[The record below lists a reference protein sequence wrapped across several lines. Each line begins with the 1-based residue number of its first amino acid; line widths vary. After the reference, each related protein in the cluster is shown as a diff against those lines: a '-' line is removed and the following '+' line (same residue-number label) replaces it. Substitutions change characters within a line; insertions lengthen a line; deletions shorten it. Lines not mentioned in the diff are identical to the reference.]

1 MSKEIN
7 KTPAHKSASAN
18 QLAKRGILK
27 FTIKDEKMLFA
38 CYMPFVKGCGIF
50 VPTHDEHELDDEA
63 FLLLTLPDG
72 KGKFSASAK
81 VVWVNP
87 KQKLG
92 KRVPGIGLQIL
103 GKEADKMR
111 ATIEEI
117 LGKKLSSPLPTA
129 TM

>member
-1 MSKEIN
+1 MTEEN
-7 KTPAHKSASAN
+7 KKAGGAN
-18 QLAKRGILK
+18 ALAKRGVLRFSI
-27 FTIKDEKMLFA
+27 TDEKMLYV

-50 VPTHDEHELDDEA
+50 IPSNDEHQLGDEV
-63 FLLLTLPDG
+63 FLLLNLPGDAG
-72 KGKFSASAK
+72 KYATSAK

-103 GKEADKMR
+103 GRDADKMR
-111 ATIEEI
+111 SSIEAI
-117 LGKKLSSPLPTA
+117 LDKKLSSPLPTA

>member
-1 MSKEIN
+1 MSEN
-7 KTPAHKSASAN
+7 KKPAGSGN

-27 FTIKDEKMLFA
+27 LNITDEKMLYTS
-38 CYMPFVKGCGIF
+38 YMPFVKGCGIF
-50 VPTHDEHELDDEA
+50 IATTDEHRLGDEA
-63 FLLLTLPDG
+63 FLLMSLPEG
-72 KGKFSASAK
+72 KGKFSTSAR

-103 GKEADKMR
+103 GRDADRMR
-111 ATIEEI
+111 ETIEEI
-117 LGKKLSSPLPTA
+117 LGKKMNSPLPTA